1 MDKYYLALI
10 INEIKNFNKLKKQ
23 FGYNDLDNLI
33 GHYIEEG
40 VITSR
45 EELIRVLKRL
55 KKEVGVVI
63 EDNTFNDWWINK
75 RQYSAVE

>member
-23 FGYNDLDNLI
+23 FGYNDLDDLI

-75 RQYSAVE
+75 RQYSAVK

>member
-23 FGYNDLDNLI
+23 FGYNDLDDLI

-75 RQYSAVE
+75 RQYSALK